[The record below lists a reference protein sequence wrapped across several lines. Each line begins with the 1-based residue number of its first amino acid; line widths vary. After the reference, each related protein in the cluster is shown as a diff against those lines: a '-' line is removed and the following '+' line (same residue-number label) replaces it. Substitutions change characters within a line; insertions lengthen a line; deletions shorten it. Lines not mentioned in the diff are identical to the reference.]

1 MFRRHQSSL
10 FLALA
15 LLMWSSNF
23 IIGRALAG
31 AIGPFTLACLRWLIA
46 LAVLAPFAWRPL
58 QSAWPLIRGAWPLVM
73 LLAASGIALTN
84 TLLYL
89 ALKSTSALNAV
100 VINSATPVLV
110 LLFGALVARSRV
122 GAGQVFGMLL
132 ALCGAL
138 LIVVRGD
145 AAALARLSFAGGDY
159 LVLAAGACWAC
170 YTVSLRYL
178 PAGIPA
184 NALMLLLFALGG
196 ASLAPFMLAEFARG
210 DAVSGMAAPQW
221 LALAYLGVF
230 PSVLAFILY
239 NRALAV
245 MGSERAAPWLYLM
258 PAFGALMSVMF
269 LGEAVHAYHVAGL
282 AAIFAGIACGNGQPE
297 GLLARLVPVRKI
309 VR

>member
-1 MFRRHQSSL
+1 MPSPRQAPL
-10 FLALA
+10 FLVLA

-46 LAVLAPFAWRPL
+46 FAVLAPFAWRPL
-58 QSAWPLIRGAWPLVM
+58 KAAWPVIRGAWPLVM

-89 ALKSTSALNAV
+89 ALKSSSALNAV

-110 LLFGALVARSRV
+110 LLFGALVSRSRI
-122 GAGQVFGMLL
+122 GAGQWLGMVL
-132 ALCGAL
+132 ALAGAL
-138 LIVVRGD
+138 MIVVRGD
-145 AAALARLSFAGGDY
+145 AGRLALMSFGGGDY

-178 PAGIPA
+178 PSGIPA
-184 NALMLLLFALGG
+184 NALMLLLFAVGG

-210 DAVSGMAAPQW
+210 DAVTAMAAPQW
-221 LALAYLGVF
+221 LSLAYLGVF

-239 NRALAV
+239 NRAIAV
-245 MGSERAAPWLYLM
+245 MGSARAAPWLYLM
-258 PAFGALMSVMF
+258 PAFGVLMSVLL

-282 AAIFAGIACGNGQPE
+282 AAIFAGIACGNGLSE
-297 GLLARLVPVRKI
+297 GGLARLVPVRKI